1 MTGALDELC
10 EEIDSLAAMARG
22 VFSASVADHI
32 EAARAHAAAGN
43 PHAAQVSLEIAR
55 ELMDAEH
62 EHPTEWWRRA

>member
-1 MTGALDELC
+1 MTSALAELC

-22 VFSASVADHI
+22 VFSASIADHI
-32 EAARAHAAAGN
+32 ENARAAAARGD

-62 EHPTEWWRRA
+62 EHPTDWWRR